1 MSKYQ
6 DLLGCLNVILNM
18 DKPDYRILLGWEDL
32 PRPHVLHLSE
42 KAAFVQSDSMP
53 GNGAWLP
60 FSTMRCD
67 TEGTLYLRDWKYK
80 QQGGE

>member
-6 DLLGCLNVILNM
+6 DLLGCLDVIMQM
-18 DKPDYRILLGWEDL
+18 DMDQYTILKGWEDL
-32 PRPHVLHLSE
+32 PRPNVLHLSE
-42 KAAFVQSDSMP
+42 KAAFIQTDSLP

-67 TEGTLYLRDWKYK
+67 TEGNLYLKDWKYK
-80 QQGGE
+80 QQGGV